1 MYPCISDVAVFWIT
15 GSTEVSRALLG
26 SSTGKSFFFSIDLGW
41 LGGVTVMSSESWVE
55 PRQHREEPGA
65 GQRQRQ
71 DTQNVRGVAQ
81 QTMSGQDQSDE
92 DEKGSPL
99 NAGVEV
105 VVLQHV
111 NGAEMQKEK
120 NKDIK
125 GRRRATQ
132 KIHRAKHP
140 DAALPG
146 V

>member
-1 MYPCISDVAVFWIT
+1 
-15 GSTEVSRALLG
+15 
-26 SSTGKSFFFSIDLGW
+26 
-41 LGGVTVMSSESWVE
+41 MSSESWVE

-65 GQRQRQ
+65 GQRQ
-71 DTQNVRGVAQ
+71 DTHHVRRVTQ
-81 QTMSGQDQSDE
+81 QMMSGQDQLDE

-99 NAGVEV
+99 SAGAEV

-120 NKDIK
+120 NKDIRGK
-125 GRRRATQ
+125 RQATQ